1 MIGLFKKNKIL
12 FSGIAFLILVCG
24 FLILHEVQGGVGR
37 QRTEVG
43 KGLKAMEFRLATM
56 TYNIGTVAGDNI
68 PFSRVIEVIS
78 KDGVPDLLILQEVHD
93 ENEACNIAKSLG
105 LKYYV
110 FNTYSL
116 AKTGGGLAI
125 ISSNPLSNPAIHYI
139 KACGHAVFA
148 AEMMFN
154 EKRFLVCSVH
164 LEPVGP
170 FERVNKKVQLSWKK
184 AFSLLRTEI
193 TRETP
198 RTRGV
203 SEILAWIQSRQYA
216 RVIIGGDFNTVPF
229 STAIRRMGS
238 QYDDALW
245 PSLDYITGSYSKV
258 SLPIKPRID
267 YIFHSPDIKCSSA
280 SVGKEGGGDHY
291 PVRAVLDIS

>member
-1 MIGLFKKNKIL
+1 
-12 FSGIAFLILVCG
+12 
-24 FLILHEVQGGVGR
+24 
-37 QRTEVG
+37 
-43 KGLKAMEFRLATM
+43 M
-56 TYNIGTVAGDNI
+56 TYNIGTIDGDSI

-78 KDGVPDLLILQEVHD
+78 RDGVSDLLILQEVRD
-93 ENEACNIAKSLG
+93 EKEACNIAKSLG
-105 LKYYV
+105 LRYYV
-110 FNTYSL
+110 YDSYSL
-116 AKTGGGLAI
+116 AKAGDGLAI

-148 AEMMFN
+148 AEMMLN

-164 LEPVGP
+164 LERVEP
-170 FERVNKKVQLSWKK
+170 FERVNKRVQLSWKK

-203 SEILAWIQSRQYA
+203 SEIMAWIQSRQYA

-245 PSLDYITGSYSKV
+245 PTLDYITGSYSKV

-280 SVGKEGGGDHY
+280 SVGKDGGGDHY
-291 PVRAVLDIS
+291 PVRALLDIG

>member
-1 MIGLFKKNKIL
+1 MIGLFVKNKVL
-12 FSGIAFLILVCG
+12 FSGIAFLILLCG
-24 FLILHEVQGGVGR
+24 FLILHEVQGGIAR
-37 QRTEVG
+37 QPLSV
-43 KGLKAMEFRLATM
+43 M
-56 TYNIGTVAGDNI
+56 TYNIGTIDGDSI

-78 KDGVPDLLILQEVHD
+78 RDGVPDLLILQEVRD
-93 ENEACNIAKSLG
+93 EKEACNIAKSLG
-105 LKYYV
+105 LRYYV
-110 FNTYSL
+110 YDSYSL
-116 AKTGGGLAI
+116 AKAGDGLAI

-148 AEMMFN
+148 AEMMLN

-164 LEPVGP
+164 LERVEP
-170 FERVNKKVQLSWKK
+170 FERVNKRVQLSWKK

-203 SEILAWIQSRQYA
+203 SEIMAWIQSRQYA

-245 PSLDYITGSYSKV
+245 PTLDYITGSYSKV

-280 SVGKEGGGDHY
+280 SVGKDGGGDHY
-291 PVRAVLDIS
+291 PVRAVLNIG